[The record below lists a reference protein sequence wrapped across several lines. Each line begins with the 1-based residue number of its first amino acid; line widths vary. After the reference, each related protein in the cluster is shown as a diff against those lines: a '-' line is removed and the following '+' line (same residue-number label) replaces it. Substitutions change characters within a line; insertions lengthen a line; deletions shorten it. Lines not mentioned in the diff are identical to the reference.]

1 MIAEFGVQLF
11 VACPTPLITALLALN
26 LVIAVQLF
34 ATFLTIWTVFG
45 KPRLL
50 LGAELMIRVGA
61 NAEPRVR
68 LVTTRTAN
76 RQVAGRA
83 VFTVN
88 LLSKHLIVAGQPR
101 TPACVRITLRLEH
114 KSERH

>member
-1 MIAEFGVQLF
+1 MIATFGVQIF
-11 VACPTPLITALLALN
+11 VARPTPLIPALMALN
-26 LVIAVQLF
+26 LVIAIQLF
-34 ATFLTIWTVFG
+34 ATLLTIWTVFV

-50 LGAELMIRVGA
+50 LSVKLMIRVGT

-68 LVTTRTAN
+68 LVPTRTAN

-83 VFTVN
+83 VFAVH

-101 TPACVRITLRLEH
+101 TPACIRIALRLEH
-114 KSERH
+114 ESERH